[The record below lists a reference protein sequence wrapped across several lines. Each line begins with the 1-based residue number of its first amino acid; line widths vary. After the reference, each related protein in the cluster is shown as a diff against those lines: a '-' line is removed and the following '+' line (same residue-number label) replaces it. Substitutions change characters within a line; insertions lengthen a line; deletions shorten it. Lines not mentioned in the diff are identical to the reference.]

1 MIRRPPRSTRPDTL
15 FPYPTRFRS
24 LPAPYSRLPH
34 LIVDGPGRFEGAM
47 DQARGLEIA
56 VNVGMKPPELPPG
69 GFAVRRDSHN
79 VVQHLVLLVHD
90 LQATLRRCRK
100 DRGES
105 GFPEPQVRFGTRPGW
120 LSNFLHRRS
129 EKRR

>member
-69 GFAVRRDSHN
+69 GFAVRRDSHH

-90 LQATLRRCRK
+90 LQ
-100 DRGES
+100 
-105 GFPEPQVRFGTRPGW
+105 
-120 LSNFLHRRS
+120 RS
-129 EKRR
+129 EEHTSELQSLMRISYAVFCLKKKKNKKPPQTHH